1 MNAREDL
8 ERLRQELA
16 QFIAGDN
23 DPGPKPAEP
32 EGLGNPASAQAA
44 MEELKR
50 LLSASGSEQDPANWI
65 VSKTRPPDTRTEPQ
79 EHDHTLEDEILLLE
93 DRIDAEEPVH
103 ENATPERPV
112 PAGEEVQRRE
122 LQETGTRFS
131 GLKRGLVATAIG
143 VALLIPGSGGFL
155 FFMHAGPDTPAVAT
169 AAIPPRAVA
178 PTLGPGH
185 ESAGEL
191 AVSTGLI
198 NATANQVEA
207 TAASAVPGTS
217 PTEAAPQKSE
227 ATVSTATAAPSA
239 VPPQDAEATVSTVT
253 GAPSSEA
260 GPPTAIIRGNSNR
273 TGTDAAELLVRGDAR
288 FALADLAGARL
299 LYERAATGG
308 NALAALR
315 LGQTYDPAF
324 LARTRFK
331 GVRGDPSSAA
341 SWYMRADKLGAPEA
355 EALLRALAADV
366 GLSAVNPNKRP
377 PMPAR
382 K

>member
-16 QFIAGDN
+16 QFVAGDN

-50 LLSASGSEQDPANWI
+50 LLSGSGSEEAPADWI
-65 VSKTRPPDTRTEPQ
+65 VSKTRPPNKCTEPQ
-79 EHDHTLEDEILLLE
+79 QHDHTREDEILLLE
-93 DRIDAEEPVH
+93 DRINAEEPVD
-103 ENATPERPV
+103 ENATPKRPV

-122 LQETGTRFS
+122 LQEPGTRFS
-131 GLKRGLVATAIG
+131 WLKRGLVATAIG

-169 AAIPPRAVA
+169 AAIPPLAVP

-198 NATANQVEA
+198 NPTANQGEV
-207 TAASAVPGTS
+207 TAPSAGPGTS
-217 PTEAAPQKSE
+217 PAAAPQQSE
-227 ATVSTATAAPSA
+227 ATVSTATAAPS
-239 VPPQDAEATVSTVT
+239 
-253 GAPSSEA
+253 SEA
-260 GPPTAIIRGNSNR
+260 GPPTAVIRGNSNR
-273 TGTDAAELLVRGDAR
+273 KGTEAAELLGRGDAR

-324 LARTRFK
+324 LARTRLK

-341 SWYMRADKLGAPEA
+341 SWYMRADRLGAPEA

-366 GLSAVNPNKRP
+366 GLSAANPNKRP

-382 K
+382 N

>member
-23 DPGPKPAEP
+23 DPRSKPAEP

-50 LLSASGSEQDPANWI
+50 LLSGSGSEQDPANWI
-65 VSKTRPPDTRTEPQ
+65 VSKTRPPDTRTDPQ
-79 EHDHTLEDEILLLE
+79 EHDHTLKDEILLLE

-103 ENATPERPV
+103 ENATPEGPV

-155 FFMHAGPDTPAVAT
+155 FFVHAGPDTPAVAT
-169 AAIPPRAVA
+169 AAIPPLAVP

-198 NATANQVEA
+198 NPTANQGEA
-207 TAASAVPGTS
+207 TAPSAGPGTS
-217 PTEAAPQKSE
+217 PAAAAPQESE

-239 VPPQDAEATVSTVT
+239 VPPQDAETTVSTVT
-253 GAPSSEA
+253 
-260 GPPTAIIRGNSNR
+260 
-273 TGTDAAELLVRGDAR
+273 AA
-288 FALADLAGARL
+288 
-299 LYERAATGG
+299 
-308 NALAALR
+308 
-315 LGQTYDPAF
+315 
-324 LARTRFK
+324 
-331 GVRGDPSSAA
+331 
-341 SWYMRADKLGAPEA
+341 
-355 EALLRALAADV
+355 
-366 GLSAVNPNKRP
+366 PNKIGR
-377 PMPAR
+377 AHV
-382 K
+382 

>member
-16 QFIAGDN
+16 QFVAGDN

-50 LLSASGSEQDPANWI
+50 LLSGSGSEEAPADWI
-65 VSKTRPPDTRTEPQ
+65 VSKTRPPNKCTEPQ
-79 EHDHTLEDEILLLE
+79 QHDHTREDEILLLE
-93 DRIDAEEPVH
+93 DRINAEEPVD
-103 ENATPERPV
+103 ENATPKRPV

-122 LQETGTRFS
+122 LQEPGTRFS
-131 GLKRGLVATAIG
+131 WLKRGLVATAIG

-169 AAIPPRAVA
+169 AAIPPLAVP

-198 NATANQVEA
+198 NPTANQGEV
-207 TAASAVPGTS
+207 TAPTCRVASSRHRIASVRMNSYTSLTCRNRTIRAGNIRSGFSCTAVSAVLTQPRV
-217 PTEAAPQKSE
+217 A
-227 ATVSTATAAPSA
+227 STRQRRRYS
-239 VPPQDAEATVSTVT
+239 
-253 GAPSSEA
+253 
-260 GPPTAIIRGNSNR
+260 
-273 TGTDAAELLVRGDAR
+273 
-288 FALADLAGARL
+288 
-299 LYERAATGG
+299 
-308 NALAALR
+308 ALAALR

-324 LARTRFK
+324 LARTRLK

-341 SWYMRADKLGAPEA
+341 SWYMRADRLGAPEA

>member
-16 QFIAGDN
+16 QFVAGDN

-50 LLSASGSEQDPANWI
+50 LLSGSGSEQDPANWI

-155 FFMHAGPDTPAVAT
+155 FFVHAGPDTPAVAT
-169 AAIPPRAVA
+169 AAIPPLAVP

-198 NATANQVEA
+198 NPTANQGEV
-207 TAASAVPGTS
+207 TAPSAGPGTS
-217 PTEAAPQKSE
+217 PAAAPQQSE

-324 LARTRFK
+324 LARTRFR
-331 GVRGDPSSAA
+331 GVRGDPSSAP
-341 SWYMRADKLGAPEA
+341 SWYMRADRLGAPEA